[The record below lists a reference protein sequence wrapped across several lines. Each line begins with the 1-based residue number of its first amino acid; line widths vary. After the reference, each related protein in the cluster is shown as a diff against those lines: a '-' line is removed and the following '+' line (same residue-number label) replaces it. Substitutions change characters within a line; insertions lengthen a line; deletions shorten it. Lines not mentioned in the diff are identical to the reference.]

1 MKGFSEIVSKDG
13 MRENLQ
19 HAIVKNGQIIATD
32 TYCLAVIPVDSI
44 ADDLE
49 GFSEGKAFHYDL
61 LKELNKKVYKEFR
74 FTEKTVQ
81 AFKKYGATE
90 PDFESLYSATCVDGN
105 REFAKIKKDGSIDE
119 KDTFQYVDWETV
131 VPQNFDSEIEN
142 LIFNPSILNRLS
154 GVFNTDNS
162 GVELRFTG
170 LPDKPIKVTPIHKGQ
185 PDESRGYGLIMPVIL
200 KPESKIEEV

>member
-1 MKGFSEIVSKDG
+1 MKGFSEIVLKDET
-13 MRENLQ
+13 RTELC
-19 HAIVKNGQIIATD
+19 HAVVKNGQIIATD
-32 TYCLAVIPVDSI
+32 GHCLAAVPVDSI

-119 KDTFQYVDWETV
+119 SDTFHYVDWETAI
-131 VPQNFDSEIEN
+131 PQNFDSEITN
-142 LIFNPSILNRLS
+142 TVFNPSILNRLS
-154 GVFNTDNS
+154 GVFNTDNP
-162 GVELRFTG
+162 GVELKFTG
-170 LPDKPIKVTPIHKGQ
+170 VPNKPIKVTPIHKGQ
-185 PDESRGYGLIMPVIL
+185 PDESKGYGVFMPIT
-200 KPESKIEEV
+200 I